1 MVRPWKQIRST
12 PIGDFRIFKLRSD
25 VKLSPR
31 TGKEHDFYVL
41 DSVHWVNVIALTP
54 DQKLVMIEQF
64 RHGSNT
70 VQLEIPGG
78 MMDAGETDPVT
89 TAVRELREETGYEGE
104 NARLLGRIW
113 SNPAILSNRTYT
125 VLVENC
131 RLKHDVEWDYSEDLA
146 TRLVP
151 VVEIP
156 KLVADEKIGHS
167 LVVVALYYFDL
178 WQRGIKSIS
187 P

>member
-1 MVRPWKQIRST
+1 
-12 PIGDFRIFKLRSD
+12 
-25 VKLSPR
+25 
-31 TGKEHDFYVL
+31 
-41 DSVHWVNVIALTP
+41 
-54 DQKLVMIEQF
+54 
-64 RHGSNT
+64 
-70 VQLEIPGG
+70 